1 MEPKRQRELTLAGIV
16 VALGI
21 VAYGAYATLGP
32 GGQPSTGA
40 SAASNQRG
48 RTAARAG
55 RAEGTGAKPG
65 TEAPQVHLEALDTGR
80 VEPGAAAR
88 DIFRF
93 RVKPPPPPPPPPRPF
108 VGPQVPP
115 PPPGPPPV
123 PPITL
128 KFIGVVEPPPPG
140 KRLAVLSDGRGSPV
154 YGHEGET
161 VLGQYRILRIGA
173 ESIEMSYLDGR
184 GRQTIRLSGS

>member
-1 MEPKRQRELTLAGIV
+1 M
-16 VALGI
+16 
-21 VAYGAYATLGP
+21 
-32 GGQPSTGA
+32 
-40 SAASNQRG
+40 
-48 RTAARAG
+48 
-55 RAEGTGAKPG
+55 
-65 TEAPQVHLEALDTGR
+65 
-80 VEPGAAAR
+80 
-88 DIFRF
+88 
-93 RVKPPPPPPPPPRPF
+93 
-108 VGPQVPP
+108 
-115 PPPGPPPV
+115 